1 MKVNIAGIRFRRAGK
16 MYDFTYNGI
25 DNLKIGD
32 MVVVETDRGNSLA
45 KVYSF
50 KYEDTEKYKNI
61 PLKNIIRIATP
72 KELGCGKLSEER
84 AFSFTKKKVE
94 ELHLDMKLLK
104 ADVQF
109 DGNRVIIYFTAN
121 GRVDFRELVKQLA
134 SGLKTRVELKQVG
147 VRDETKILSGC
158 GICGKE
164 YCCSSWLCE
173 FSPVSI
179 KMAKNQNLALNPSKV
194 SGACGRILCCLAY
207 EDESYSESKKKAI
220 YKDSKVKLPDDKV
233 VTVTKYNV
241 LKQTVTVIDDGVSK
255 EYPVDD
261 VVVVKKS
268 KTQDTGETWQEP
280 SKDFEEVSRSIEGG
294 KDDESLI
301 D

>member
-1 MKVNIAGIRFRRAGK
+1 MKVNIAGVRFRRAGK
-16 MYDFTYNGI
+16 MYDFTYEGI
-25 DNLKIGD
+25 DQLKIGD

-45 KVYSF
+45 KVYCF
-50 KYEDTEKYKNI
+50 KYEDKEKYKNI
-61 PLKNIIRIATP
+61 PLKNILRIASK

-94 ELHLDMKLLK
+94 ELHLEMKLLK

-109 DGNRVIIYFTAN
+109 DGNRVIIYFTAS

-179 KMAKNQNLALNPSKV
+179 KMAKNQNLALNPNKV
-194 SGACGRILCCLAY
+194 SGACGRILCCLGY
-207 EDESYSESKKKAI
+207 EDESYTESKKKAI
-220 YKDSKVKLPDDKV
+220 YKDSRVKLPGGQIV
-233 VTVTKYNV
+233 VVTKYNV
-241 LKQTVTVIDDGVSK
+241 LKQTVTVLDDGVTR

-268 KTQDTGETWQEP
+268 KTQDTGESWQEE
-280 SKDFEEVSRSIEGG
+280 SKAFEEEPGAIVET
-294 KDDESLI
+294 KDDDSLI